1 MLSAALLTALGGPLM
16 AQEVTKPVAD
26 LLDVKFN
33 ADGTAEDVSPMKNTV
48 ETVGTAFST
57 YYNDA
62 FGFVVAN
69 FTNNWGKNSSS
80 GYRIDYEQNEEFK
93 NKLADGHSLEMVVMA
108 DYSEVTDAEIKPF
121 SSMEAGGT
129 GFLITGSN
137 RGNVMTFLPNVSA
150 NGSSKWNWC
159 TSGISPEQHQY
170 RQAVPLCQ
178 GRQQVVLH
186 RR

>member
-1 MLSAALLTALGGPLM
+1 MKRNFTRWMLSAALLTALGGSLM

-69 FTNNWGKNSSS
+69 FTNNWGQNNSS
-80 GYRIDYEQNEEFK
+80 GYRID
-93 NKLADGHSLEMVVMA
+93 
-108 DYSEVTDAEIKPF
+108 
-121 SSMEAGGT
+121 
-129 GFLITGSN
+129 
-137 RGNVMTFLPNVSA
+137 
-150 NGSSKWNWC
+150 
-159 TSGISPEQHQY
+159 
-170 RQAVPLCQ
+170 
-178 GRQQVVLH
+178 
-186 RR
+186 